1 MRPADRRALAM
12 VLAAAMALSGS
23 SPALAYLKLGVQ
35 IGNRTVDVK
44 WGQQPIRYFVSERG
58 VPGVT
63 AADLRGAIGRAT
75 ATWQNVEPAL
85 VRFEFQ
91 GMTTAAPGEPDART
105 TLGFLDR
112 PDLERVLGATSFLIN
127 AVTGEIVEA
136 EVFFNTRF
144 EWSVAAQGEPGKVD
158 LESVALHELGHLL
171 GLGHS
176 ALGETERTS
185 AGARRVVGAGAVMFP
200 IAFAPGSIADREL
213 QPDDIAG
220 IGDLYPN
227 TGRDAETGAI
237 HGHVLKNGRGV
248 FGAHVV
254 AYNPATGDL
263 IGNFSLN
270 ESGEFVITGL
280 TPGPHLLRVE
290 PLDDA
295 DVESF
300 FAGAADVDFRVAYA
314 PRLVV
319 APQGGAS
326 SLVEISVVPK

>member
-1 MRPADRRALAM
+1 MRRALAIL
-12 VLAAAMALSGS
+12 LATALCGPL
-23 SPALAYLKLGVQ
+23 PAEAYLKLGVQ
-35 IGNRTVDVK
+35 IGDRVADVK
-44 WGQQPIRYFVSERG
+44 WAQQPIRYFITERDA
-58 VPGVT
+58 PGVT
-63 AADLRGAIGRAT
+63 AADLRATVGRAT
-75 ATWQNVEPAL
+75 ATWQSVPSAV

-91 GMTTAAPGEPDART
+91 GMTSAPPGEPDART

-112 PDLERVLGATSFLIN
+112 PDLERVLGATSFMIN
-127 AVTGEIVEA
+127 ALTGEIIEA

-144 EWSVAAQGEPGKVD
+144 DWSVAPQGQPGRVD

-185 AGARRVVGAGAVMFP
+185 AGARRVLGSGAVMFP
-200 IAFAPGSIADREL
+200 IALAAGSIADRVL

-220 IGDLYPN
+220 IGDLYPAAS
-227 TGRDAETGAI
+227 RDAATGVV
-237 HGHVLKNGRGV
+237 HGRVLKNGRGV

-254 AYNPATGDL
+254 AFNPATGEL
-263 IGNFSLN
+263 VANFSLN

-280 TPGPHLLRVE
+280 TPGPHLIRVE

-295 DVESF
+295 DPESF
-300 FAGAADVDFRVAYA
+300 FGASADIDFRVAYA

-319 APQGGAS
+319 APAGGAS
-326 SLVEISVVPK
+326 APVDITVVPR